1 MGPYPGMASTID
13 LSTLP
18 APDIVEPLSFETIR
32 AQMLAALPE
41 AFSALVASDP
51 AVKVLEVCALREVM
65 LRQRVNEAARAVM
78 LAKALGNDLVN
89 LGALFGVERLV
100 IDPGTPEDGVPPTL
114 EDIEDYRAR
123 IALAPEGYSV
133 AGPIGAYEFHA
144 RAADPDVLDVAVDS
158 PAPAEV
164 VVTVLSRLG
173 DGEPSPELLASVLAA
188 VSAETVRPVGDRVTV
203 QPCETVPF
211 DLEAV
216 LHVLPG
222 PDASVVLA
230 SAQARLV
237 EFLASRRRIGRPV
250 PISGVMAA
258 LHVAGV
264 ERVTLAAPLG
274 DIEVDAGQAAHC
286 AAPTVTLATGGGGA

>member
-1 MGPYPGMASTID
+1 MASTID
-13 LSTLP
+13 LSNLP
-18 APDIVEPLSFETIR
+18 APDIVEPLSFEVIR
-32 AQMLAALPE
+32 AQMLAALPAE
-41 AFSALVASDP
+41 FSALVESDP
-51 AVKVLEVCALREVM
+51 AVKVLEVCAYREVM

-89 LGALFGVERLV
+89 LGALFGVDRLV
-100 IDPGTPEDGVPPTL
+100 LDPGAPEDGVPPTL

-173 DGEPSPELLASVLAA
+173 DGEPSPELLATVLAA
-188 VSAETVRPVGDRVTV
+188 INADAVRPVGDRVTV
-203 QPCETVPF
+203 QPCEAVAF
-211 DLEAV
+211 AIEAT

-222 PDASVVLA
+222 PDAAVVLA
-230 SAQARLV
+230 TAQARLG

-258 LHVAGV
+258 LHIAGV

-274 DIEVDAGQAAHC
+274 DVAVDAGQAAYC
-286 AAPTVTLATGGGGA
+286 AAPIVALALEGGGA